1 MGTFPKA
8 LECHWY
14 VVAGGSSV
22 GSGPCRVRLLDADY
36 VLWRGPDGSVV
47 AARDVC
53 PHRQSPL
60 SEGTVEAGYLR
71 CPYHGWTFDEAGQ
84 CVEVPSAASGVP
96 VPPRAHLKSLSVLE
110 RYGLVWLCPGE
121 PSEPVP
127 AVVVD
132 ADPAY
137 SRLNTEMQT
146 WAAST
151 SRMIDNFLDISHFPF
166 THIGTFGRQQETIV
180 PRIELSQLDET
191 FFGYAYEVVINN
203 VGSTKVMS
211 GGGDDIVTLAMSTG
225 FALPF
230 TVRSTMHYENGIH
243 QVLLLTASPID
254 QEHSNF
260 AFVIWRN
267 DDVSLTGEEIV
278 AFELEVVAEDRA
290 TLERLTGELP
300 LWPGGT
306 VDVQADKPSVEW
318 RRRYRLLVEE

>member
-127 AVVVD
+127 AVAVD

-180 PRIELSQLDET
+180 PRIELSQLDE
-191 FFGYAYEVVINN
+191 
-203 VGSTKVMS
+203 
-211 GGGDDIVTLAMSTG
+211 
-225 FALPF
+225 
-230 TVRSTMHYENGIH
+230 
-243 QVLLLTASPID
+243 
-254 QEHSNF
+254 
-260 AFVIWRN
+260 
-267 DDVSLTGEEIV
+267 
-278 AFELEVVAEDRA
+278 
-290 TLERLTGELP
+290 
-300 LWPGGT
+300 
-306 VDVQADKPSVEW
+306 
-318 RRRYRLLVEE
+318 